1 MSRVL
6 KSPGQLVRAVV
17 DDLATTF
24 FPADCR
30 VCGGP
35 LTGAGV
41 SPLCKECVESLREQT
56 AELCARCGEALDLDG
71 LRFTR
76 QIEGEAVLC
85 GPCRQVPPEFERAA
99 AWGEYN
105 AGMREAI
112 QLLKFERMGTVARP
126 LGKLLAR
133 VIERMACE
141 PTLAAGG
148 GEDGAPGSSGQR
160 MARMPRELTV
170 IAVPLSAAKQR
181 RRGYNQSVLLANE
194 AMRALEDSG
203 AWSLR
208 AGHRAMV
215 RTRETESQFGLSS
228 HARRRNL
235 RGAFTV
241 TDPDAVSGRAVLL
254 IDDIYTTGATARECA
269 RVLRQAGA
277 AEVWVAT
284 VARAQKEMV
293 TLWNT
298 ATMRRNEA
306 TARPS
311 RDEAEA
317 ATG

>member
-1 MSRVL
+1 
-6 KSPGQLVRAVV
+6 
-17 DDLATTF
+17 
-24 FPADCR
+24 
-30 VCGGP
+30 
-35 LTGAGV
+35 
-41 SPLCKECVESLREQT
+41 VEALREQT
-56 AELCARCGEALDLDG
+56 AELCARCGESLDLDG

-85 GPCRQVPPEFERAA
+85 GPCRMVPPEFERAA

-112 QLLKFERMGTVARP
+112 QLLKFERMETVARP
-126 LGKLLAR
+126 LGRLLAR
-133 VIERMACE
+133 VIEKMA
-141 PTLAAGG
+141 A
-148 GEDGAPGSSGQR
+148 DGMGC
-160 MARMPRELTV
+160 ELTV

-181 RRGYNQSVLLANE
+181 RRGYNQSVLLADE
-194 AMRALEDSG
+194 AMRVLAGGDG
-203 AWSLR
+203 WSLR
-208 AGHRAMV
+208 RAHRAMV

-241 TDPDAVSGRAVLL
+241 RDPEAVSGRAVLL

-293 TLWNT
+293 ALWNT
-298 ATMRRNEA
+298 ETMRRNEA

-311 RDEAEA
+311 RDEAEVS
-317 ATG
+317 TG

>member
-1 MSRVL
+1 VSRVL

-35 LTGAGV
+35 LTGAGI
-41 SPLCKECVESLREQT
+41 SSLCKECVDALREQT
-56 AELCARCGEALDLDG
+56 TELCARCGEALDLDG

-85 GPCRQVPPEFERAA
+85 GPCRMVPPEFERAA
-99 AWGEYN
+99 AWAEYN

-112 QLLKFERMGTVARP
+112 QLLKFERMETVARP
-126 LGKLLAR
+126 LGRLLAKA
-133 VIERMACE
+133 IENMAAE
-141 PTLAAGG
+141 GML
-148 GEDGAPGSSGQR
+148 
-160 MARMPRELTV
+160 RELTV

-181 RRGYNQSVLLANE
+181 RRGYNQSVLLADE
-194 AMRALEDSG
+194 AMRVLAGSEG
-203 AWSLR
+203 WSLR
-208 AGHRAMV
+208 RAHRTMV

-241 TDPDAVSGRAVLL
+241 TDPEAVSGRAVLL

-277 AEVWVAT
+277 SEVWVAT

-293 TLWNT
+293 ALWSQKTTLWDE
-298 ATMRRNEA
+298 RRRDAA
-306 TARPS
+306 TAGPS
-311 RDEAEA
+311 SDESEVA
-317 ATG
+317 AG

>member
-1 MSRVL
+1 VSRVL
-6 KSPGQLVRAVV
+6 KSPGQMVRAVV

-35 LTGAGV
+35 LTGAGI
-41 SPLCKECVESLREQT
+41 SPLCKECVEALREQT

-76 QIEGEAVLC
+76 QMQGEAVLC

-112 QLLKFERMGTVARP
+112 QLLKFERMETVARP
-126 LGKLLAR
+126 LGRLLAK
-133 VIERMACE
+133 VIERM
-141 PTLAAGG
+141 
-148 GEDGAPGSSGQR
+148 GAEGMG
-160 MARMPRELTV
+160 RELTV
-170 IAVPLSAAKQR
+170 IAVPLSRAKQR

-194 AMRALEDSG
+194 AMRALEDNG

-215 RTRETESQFGLSS
+215 RTRETESQFGLST

-241 TDPDAVSGRAVLL
+241 TDPEAVSGRAVLL

-293 TLWNT
+293 ALWN
-298 ATMRRNEA
+298 AETMRRKTE
-306 TARPS
+306 TTRRL
-311 RDEAEA
+311 RDEA
-317 ATG
+317 

>member
-35 LTGAGV
+35 LTGAGI
-41 SPLCKECVESLREQT
+41 SPVCKECVDALHEQT
-56 AELCARCGEALDLDG
+56 AVLCARCGEALDLDG
-71 LRFTR
+71 LRFTQ
-76 QIEGEAVLC
+76 QIEGATVLC

-99 AWGEYN
+99 AWGEYS

-112 QLLKFERMGTVARP
+112 QLLKFERMETVARP
-126 LGKLLAR
+126 LGRLLAK
-133 VIERMACE
+133 VMERMVAE
-141 PTLAAGG
+141 GM
-148 GEDGAPGSSGQR
+148 R
-160 MARMPRELTV
+160 RELTV

-181 RRGYNQSVLLANE
+181 RRGYNQSVLLADE
-194 AMRALEDSG
+194 AMRVLAGHGE
-203 AWSLR
+203 WSLR

-241 TDPDAVSGRAVLL
+241 TDPQAVSGCTVLL

-277 AEVWVAT
+277 SEVWVAT
-284 VARAQKEMV
+284 VGRAQKEMV
-293 TLWNT
+293 ALWNKET
-298 ATMRRNEA
+298 TQRSEK

-311 RDEAEA
+311 RDA
-317 ATG
+317 AVVAG